1 MRRWTTGRGETCC
14 ADVVKDSRTSRK
26 LNNERMCVKA
36 PDSQEMSPKDNSL
49 RPDQAI
55 ELKGIGAI
63 SSRRGYTHPRNDS
76 RSCPKEILGCET
88 KIGPALEV
96 LVTERCSQYGVEIKD
111 DSLARDGSQ
120 SWVVICRG
128 VERLVRELCLS
139 IALNQCG
146 RTISH

>member
-1 MRRWTTGRGETCC
+1 MAPEVGVANTRILVTTVEV
-14 ADVVKDSRTSRK
+14 A
-26 LNNERMCVKA
+26 
-36 PDSQEMSPKDNSL
+36 
-49 RPDQAI
+49 
-55 ELKGIGAI
+55 
-63 SSRRGYTHPRNDS
+63 
-76 RSCPKEILGCET
+76 PKEIIGCET
-88 KIGPALEV
+88 RIGPELEV